1 MPIMF
6 ETELESYPLAA
17 IKVVFQG
24 SETVLHF
31 SKAVLLVDAS
41 DIYLSWFI
49 DITDIAEVQLLE
61 QFANALDIQIMMYA
75 RTTTGL
81 EIAGEGYLHPNL
93 SFHCA
98 AIKGEGEIIGYE
110 QIKQA
115 ASL

>member
-1 MPIMF
+1 MF
-6 ETELESYPLAA
+6 ESELESYPLTAL
-17 IKVVFQG
+17 KVVFHG
-24 SETVLHF
+24 NETVLHF

-61 QFANALDIQIMMYA
+61 QLANAMDIQIMMYA
-75 RTTTGL
+75 RSTTGL
-81 EIAGEGYLHPNL
+81 EIAGEGYLYPNL

>member
-1 MPIMF
+1 MF
-6 ETELESYPLAA
+6 ESELETYPLTA

-24 SETVLHF
+24 SETLLQF
-31 SKAVLLVDAS
+31 SKAVLRVDAS
-41 DIYLSWFI
+41 DIYFSWFV
-49 DITDIAEVQLLE
+49 DITDIAEVELLE
-61 QFANALDIQIMMYA
+61 RLANALDIQIMMYA

-98 AIKGEGEIIGYE
+98 AIKGEGELIGYE

>member
-1 MPIMF
+1 ML
-6 ETELESYPLAA
+6 ESELESYSLTA

-24 SETVLHF
+24 KETLLHF
-31 SKAVLLVDAS
+31 TKAVLLVDAS
-41 DIYLSWFI
+41 DIHYSWFV
-49 DITDIAEVQLLE
+49 DITDITEVELLE
-61 QFANALDIQIMMYA
+61 CIASSMDIQIMMYA

-98 AIKGEGEIIGYE
+98 AIKGEGELIGYE

-115 ASL
+115 AGL